1 MEDRLAKLTQTLD
14 MNVPSTATTPFSE
27 GSAVQNGTAPA
38 GFRPE
43 DLASLKV
50 EYEKEK
56 QDSKKS
62 RGEIEVEKT
71 AWGSEDSLASAQ
83 RFFSSAA
90 LGWGDEMGLAVA
102 AAINSQVIDPLVSP
116 ELNSTFSEEY
126 QRLKTKYDEEQ
137 AVFTERQPGAALAA
151 DIGGAIA
158 SPATYVAAPAAVTAK
173 LGQLAGV
180 GGTAARTGA
189 FGGRAAVEGAVY
201 GAGEAREGERLQGA
215 KEGAVGGLVGAGLTR
230 GATSGVGLAA
240 EVLSK
245 RRVAGDLVD
254 ESGNFIPITLAA
266 RSGEGVEST
275 IQSLYRDIIAPS
287 FGAKAIIREQE
298 NPILEDA
305 EKLLEKHV
313 NWEKQLS
320 SGVKQTEADIDL
332 QFKNAEKAFKDSGK
346 ELKKLKKAETE
357 TIVVPLKDKLKILK
371 NDKANHIVSK
381 ATADVQ
387 KITDTKRL
395 SFREKA
401 FLTSFPANTTA
412 QDVTRIFKETDI
424 GARSRALDALWVR
437 KGYNMIKN
445 KTFRFKSGELQKELE
460 TALNN
465 DVYFVANVMDMP
477 TVMKTFNNAIDGVDF
492 FKDPNGRVSGEIVS
506 ALRSRI
512 GTIANAAVDPQQK
525 RAIYAIQEQLDT
537 IVRKQ
542 LTKQQK
548 KEFSEES
555 GNWKSNVI
563 LRDSVETTQKDASK
577 RGEFH
582 ETDWITAVGKN
593 RKTDNRYGI
602 GTMNREARRLESN
615 LAATDKAKAK
625 QATRLAKREA
635 GAIHQEIKQHTAKL
649 NNALIQIE
657 KNIKAK
663 KAALSAR
670 PELAAQLAKDMTERN
685 RIGKE
690 VVELQKN
697 LDVLNQLRS
706 TKSSW
711 FHTLA
716 AVGILGGVVA
726 SSLGY
731 ISSEDALAI
740 GAGAYGLGKGLTT
753 KSVQRAIA
761 GQTNP
766 QQAVQRM
773 LQSDITG
780 ITSDILGR
788 AGGAVGARGM
798 LTE

>member
-1 MEDRLAKLTQTLD
+1 
-14 MNVPSTATTPFSE
+14 
-27 GSAVQNGTAPA
+27 
-38 GFRPE
+38 
-43 DLASLKV
+43 
-50 EYEKEK
+50 
-56 QDSKKS
+56 
-62 RGEIEVEKT
+62 
-71 AWGSEDSLASAQ
+71 
-83 RFFSSAA
+83 
-90 LGWGDEMGLAVA
+90 
-102 AAINSQVIDPLVSP
+102 
-116 ELNSTFSEEY
+116 
-126 QRLKTKYDEEQ
+126 
-137 AVFTERQPGAALAA
+137 
-151 DIGGAIA
+151 
-158 SPATYVAAPAAVTAK
+158 
-173 LGQLAGV
+173 
-180 GGTAARTGA
+180 
-189 FGGRAAVEGAVY
+189 
-201 GAGEAREGERLQGA
+201 
-215 KEGAVGGLVGAGLTR
+215 
-230 GATSGVGLAA
+230 
-240 EVLSK
+240 
-245 RRVAGDLVD
+245 
-254 ESGNFIPITLAA
+254 
-266 RSGEGVEST
+266 
-275 IQSLYRDIIAPS
+275 
-287 FGAKAIIREQE
+287 
-298 NPILEDA
+298 
-305 EKLLEKHV
+305 
-313 NWEKQLS
+313 
-320 SGVKQTEADIDL
+320 
-332 QFKNAEKAFKDSGK
+332 
-346 ELKKLKKAETE
+346 
-357 TIVVPLKDKLKILK
+357 
-371 NDKANHIVSK
+371 
-381 ATADVQ
+381 
-387 KITDTKRL
+387 
-395 SFREKA
+395 
-401 FLTSFPANTTA
+401 
-412 QDVTRIFKETDI
+412 
-424 GARSRALDALWVR
+424 
-437 KGYNMIKN
+437 
-445 KTFRFKSGELQKELE
+445 
-460 TALNN
+460 
-465 DVYFVANVMDMP
+465 MDMP